1 MDKSRT
7 RYVVVGG
14 GTAGWLAAHMLKRQ
28 AEKANLAIDVTVVEL
43 SRIPTIGVGEGTTGV
58 FRQVLD
64 LLDIDEAEFVRST
77 GATIKFGIRH
87 KDWLRKGHSYDGPI
101 DDPNA
106 LAARPDFRP
115 EEQFCAL
122 DVYAVAKGI
131 RLADIHLFGELMR
144 RDRSPYALIDGE
156 FVSASP
162 FLYAYHFDQAKV
174 GAFLRDRAEGIV
186 QIDAE
191 VLGVRKHPESGNIEA
206 LLLDED
212 REAAGDFFIDCTGF
226 RRKLICGEM
235 GAQWISYQSTLPV
248 NRAMPFWLEH
258 EEGAEMSPFTL
269 AWAQEAGWMWS
280 IPTQDRIG
288 CGYVYSDQFRTP
300 DEAKAEIERT
310 LGRTIEPRA
319 DLRFDSGRLDR
330 NWIGNCLALG
340 LSSSFLEPLEAT
352 SIHGTVV
359 QLFLFTR
366 RFMAK
371 AASADARVRG
381 MYNAVAERQ
390 LNDFRDFINIH
401 YAGERDEPFWDH
413 VRRNCLNDVTRERLE
428 RWSREMPRRADFMP
442 LPDNLPHLAEQLF
455 YPVLDGLGHLN
466 RKAASDAMTSNPKL
480 RAHARK
486 AIEEQGKEYK
496 KAATKCL
503 GHRRYLEL
511 LAEGAASPAMQ

>member
-1 MDKSRT
+1 MNKSRT
-7 RYVVVGG
+7 HYVVVGG

-28 AEKANLAIDVTVVEL
+28 ADNAGLAVDVTVVES

-58 FRQVLD
+58 FRQLLD
-64 LLDIDEAEFVRST
+64 LLEIDEAEFIRST

-87 KDWLRKGHSYDGPI
+87 KDWLRKGHHYDGPI

-115 EEQFCAL
+115 DEQFCAL
-122 DVYAVAKGI
+122 DVYAVAKNI

-144 RDRSPYALIDGE
+144 RGRSPYGLIDGE

-174 GAFLRDRAEGIV
+174 GAFLRDKAKGIAQV
-186 QIDAE
+186 DAE
-191 VLGVRKHPESGNIEA
+191 VLGARKNPETGDIEA

-212 REAAGDFFIDCTGF
+212 REVAGDFFIDCTGF
-226 RRKLICGEM
+226 RRKLIRGEM

-258 EEGAEMSPFTL
+258 EEGAEISPFTL
-269 AWAQEAGWMWS
+269 AWAQEAGWLWS

-288 CGYVYSDQFRTP
+288 CGYVYSDHFRTP
-300 DEAKAEIERT
+300 EEAHAEIERA
-310 LGRTIEPRA
+310 LGRKIEPRA

-366 RFMAK
+366 RFMAR
-371 AASADARVRG
+371 ATSADERVRG
-381 MYNAVAERQ
+381 MFNGVAERQ

-401 YAGERDEPFWDH
+401 YAGEREEPFWKH
-413 VRRNCLNDVTRERLE
+413 VHQNCLNEVTRERLQ
-428 RWSREMPRRADFMP
+428 RWSREMPKRADFMP
-442 LPDNLPHLAEQLF
+442 LPDNLPHLAEQLY
-455 YPVLDGLGHLN
+455 YPVLDGLGHLC
-466 RKAASDAMTSNPKL
+466 RKAANAEMAAKPAL

-486 AIEEQGKEYK
+486 AIEEQGREYK

-503 GHRRYLEL
+503 GHRRYLDL
-511 LAEGAASPAMQ
+511 LAQGKPAGALQ